1 MRGFRRKR
9 VVVQEDINANVKEA
23 RPIGITIPFNNPSG
37 IFHQSYTNKT
47 QVYSNLRNLLL
58 TAKGERYMLPDFG
71 TDIRFVLFENI
82 VDEESFKQRIS
93 GEIEDAITTW
103 MPYISIQEMNIQLNV
118 QDDGR
123 VNDSSH
129 AVGIKF
135 TVVINGT
142 NIYLPVEIFISD
154 VGNLRIEE
162 AIYNG

>member
-9 VVVQEDINANVKEA
+9 VVIQDDRNADVKEA
-23 RPIGITIPFNNPSG
+23 KPIGITIPFNNPSG
-37 IFHQSYTNKT
+37 IFNQSYTNKT
-47 QVYSNLRNLLL
+47 QVYSNLKNLLL
-58 TAKGERYMLPDFG
+58 TAKGERYMMPDFG

-103 MPYISIQEMNIQLNV
+103 MPYISIQQMDINLNV

-123 VNDSSH
+123 VVDSSH

-135 TVVINGT
+135 SVVINGT

-154 VGNLRIEE
+154 VGNLRIQE

>member
-1 MRGFRRKR
+1 M
-9 VVVQEDINANVKEA
+9 
-23 RPIGITIPFNNPSG
+23 
-37 IFHQSYTNKT
+37 
-47 QVYSNLRNLLL
+47 
-58 TAKGERYMLPDFG
+58 MPDFG

-103 MPYISIQEMNIQLNV
+103 MPYISIQQMDINLNV

-123 VNDSSH
+123 VVDSSH

-135 TVVINGT
+135 SVVINGT

-154 VGNLRIEE
+154 VGNLRIQE
-162 AIYNG
+162 AIYNGWFS